1 MTGKLLCANM
11 LSMLAIIDNILGK
24 EMDYTPRDK
33 SASYERI
40 IPAARKEFLEKGF
53 EKASIRAIA
62 AEAGMT
68 SAGLYRHFAD
78 KEAMFAAL
86 VEPLLTEFH
95 GLFEVFKARD
105 YELLERGTQDMMWEE
120 GADLA
125 AFLDLIYRHFDAAK
139 LLICCSEGTRYEHF
153 VHDYVTAEQKETL
166 AYLDEA
172 RRRGVPVKDIR
183 PEELHMLL
191 SAYATAIFEVVVHD
205 FTREDAQHYLTTL
218 QAFFYPGWRAVL
230 GL

>member
-1 MTGKLLCANM
+1 MIT
-11 LSMLAIIDNILGK
+11 
-24 EMDYTPRDK
+24 TPRDK
-33 SASYERI
+33 SASHERI
-40 IPAARKEFLEKGF
+40 IPAARKEFLEKGY

-62 AEAGMT
+62 AAAGMT
-68 SAGLYRHFAD
+68 SAGLYRHFTD
-78 KEAMFAAL
+78 KEDIFAAL
-86 VEPLLTEFH
+86 VEPLLKEFR
-95 GLFEVFKARD
+95 GLFDVFTARD
-105 YELLERGTQDMMWEE
+105 YKLLEQDTLDTMWEE

-139 LLICCSEGTRYEHF
+139 LLICCSEGTRYAHF
-153 VHDYVTAEQKETL
+153 VHDYVMVEQKETL

-172 RRRGVPVKDIR
+172 RRRGIPVKDIR
-183 PEELHMLL
+183 PEELHLLL

-205 FTREDAQHYLTTL
+205 FTQQDAQHYLATL

>member
-1 MTGKLLCANM
+1 M
-11 LSMLAIIDNILGK
+11 
-24 EMDYTPRDK
+24 PRDK
-33 SASYERI
+33 SASHERI
-40 IPAARKEFLEKGF
+40 IPAATKEFLEKGF

-62 AEAGMT
+62 AAAGMT

-78 KEAMFAAL
+78 KEAMFASL
-86 VEPLLTEFH
+86 VEPLLMEFR
-95 GLFEVFKARD
+95 GLFDVLKARD
-105 YELLERGTQDMMWEE
+105 YELLEQRTLDAMWEK
-120 GADLA
+120 GTDLA

-139 LLICCSEGTRYEHF
+139 LLVCCSEGTRYEHF
-153 VHDYVTAEQKETL
+153 IHDFVMEEQIETL

-172 RRRGVPVKDIR
+172 RRRGIPVKDIR
-183 PEELHMLL
+183 PEELHLLL

-218 QAFFYPGWRAVL
+218 QTFFYPGWRAVL

>member
-1 MTGKLLCANM
+1 MM
-11 LSMLAIIDNILGK
+11 EK
-24 EMDYTPRDK
+24 EMSSTPRDK
-33 SASYERI
+33 SASHERI

-62 AEAGMT
+62 AAAGMT

-86 VEPLLTEFH
+86 VEPALAEFR
-95 GLFEVFKARD
+95 GLFDVFKARD
-105 YELLERGTQDMMWEE
+105 YELLERGSLDTMWQD

-125 AFLDLIYRHFDAAK
+125 AFLGIIYRHFDAAK
-139 LLICCSEGTRYEHF
+139 LLICRSEGTRYEHF
-153 VHDYVTAEQKETL
+153 IHDYVTAEQKETL

-172 RRRGVPVKDIR
+172 RRRGIPVKDVR
-183 PEELHMLL
+183 PEELHLLL

-205 FTREDAQHYLTTL
+205 FTREDAQHYLATL
-218 QAFFYPGWRAVL
+218 QTFFYPGWRAVL

>member
-1 MTGKLLCANM
+1 
-11 LSMLAIIDNILGK
+11 MLAINDNIIRK
-24 EMDYTPRDK
+24 ERISTPRDK

-40 IPAARKEFLEKGF
+40 IPAARKEFLEKGY

-62 AEAGMT
+62 AGAGMT

-86 VEPLLTEFH
+86 VEPLFKEFD
-95 GLFEVFKARD
+95 GMFGVFKARD
-105 YELLERGTQDMMWEE
+105 YELLEQGTLDIMWED

-153 VHDYVTAEQKETL
+153 IHDFVVAEQKETL
-166 AYLDEA
+166 AYLVEA
-172 RRRGVPVKDIR
+172 RRMGIPVKDIR
-183 PEELHMLL
+183 PEELHLLL

-205 FTREDAQHYLTTL
+205 FTREEAQHYLATL
-218 QAFFYPGWRAVL
+218 QTFFYPGWRAVL